1 MTTKTEGYE
10 LLSVGIDIGTT
21 TTHLVFSKLY
31 VVNLSGG
38 SAVANFE
45 VVSREI
51 SYESPVYFT
60 PLTDETKLDLV
71 KLQEIISKE
80 YAAAGIDPGD
90 VKSGAVIITGEAA
103 LKENAEEVAKFLEGL
118 AGDFVVAVA
127 GPDLES
133 ILAGQGSGAQRI
145 SRREG
150 ITVVNLDIGGGTTN
164 IAVFKCGEIWDT
176 ATFHVGGRLFT
187 FNPYSLEVKSVTKVG
202 ASYADQLGISIEKG
216 RPLNPKDVEVFC
228 QGLVDVLDE
237 VIDRRNLSPLSKI
250 GLIRG
255 PLRRDYQIDALMF
268 SGGVGHFIYENEIK
282 DFFSYGDY
290 GPYLAQSIKNSSV
303 ALKKHRILQ
312 PDHTLRA
319 TVIGAGVYSM
329 KLSGSTI
336 YVKKKDFLPLRNI
349 PVAQTFLDED
359 DDVQSIKQKL
369 QRAVAPFKEN
379 YSVIALAVNG
389 WRQPKLEGIK
399 QLSAAIASIS
409 GNGIGSPLIVISEG
423 NYGKVLGYL
432 LEDQLQNGKEL
443 ICLDEIKLGGG
454 DFIDI
459 GKPLHI
465 GDVIP
470 VIVKTLVFSN

>member
-1 MTTKTEGYE
+1 MAITSEGYE

-31 VVNLSGG
+31 VVNLAGG

-45 VVSREI
+45 ILSREI
-51 SYESPVYFT
+51 TYESPVYFT
-60 PLTDETKLDLV
+60 PLIDETRLDV
-71 KLQEIISKE
+71 EKLQEIITTE
-80 YAAAGIDPGD
+80 YAAAGIEPSD
-90 VKSGAVIITGEAA
+90 VKSGAVIITGESA
-103 LKENAEEVAKFLEGL
+103 LKENAEEVGKVLEGL

-176 ATFHVGGRLFT
+176 ATFHIGGRLFT

-202 ASYADQLGISIEKG
+202 ASYADHLGISIEKG
-216 RPLNPKDVEVFC
+216 RPLNPKDIEVFC

-282 DFFSYGDY
+282 DVFSYGDY
-290 GPYLAQSIKNSSV
+290 GPYFAQCIKNRSV
-303 ALKKHRILQ
+303 ALKKHRILK

-336 YVKKKDFLPLRNI
+336 YVKGKDFLPLRNI
-349 PVAQTFLDED
+349 PVAQTFLEED
-359 DDVQSIKQKL
+359 DDVQSIRQKL
-369 QRAVAPFKEN
+369 LRAVAPFKEN

-389 WRQPKLEGIK
+389 WKQPKLEGIK
-399 QLSAAIASIS
+399 QLATAIASIKE
-409 GNGIGSPLIVISEG
+409 NENGSPLIVISEG

-432 LEDQLQNGKEL
+432 LEDQLHKREEL

-465 GDVIP
+465 GNVIP